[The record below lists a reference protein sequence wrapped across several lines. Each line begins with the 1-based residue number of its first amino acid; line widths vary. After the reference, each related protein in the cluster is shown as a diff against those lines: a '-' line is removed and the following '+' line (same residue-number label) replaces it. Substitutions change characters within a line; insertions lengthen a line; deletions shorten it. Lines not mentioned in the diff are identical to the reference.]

1 MHERYTDKEMA
12 QIWSEKNKFEKWF
25 DIELHVAK
33 IQSELGIIP
42 YDVPKTM
49 ETLKTA
55 CFSYGYVQKINEIE
69 KTTKH
74 DIIAFLTHL
83 SNVIGEPSK
92 YIHYG
97 MTSQD
102 LIDTSQSILVK
113 ESNTLDTPLSGF
125 FLFTINLIILFL
137 SIPISGNAKATDT
150 SSSSGFNLKE

>member
-1 MHERYTDKEMA
+1 MHERYTDKEMS

-97 MTSQD
+97 M
-102 LIDTSQSILVK
+102 IK
-113 ESNTLDTPLSGF
+113 RFAASGWIH
-125 FLFTINLIILFL
+125 FLR
-137 SIPISGNAKATDT
+137 ISRTTAYHIMGMMTCVNYYIFDC
-150 SSSSGFNLKE
+150 F